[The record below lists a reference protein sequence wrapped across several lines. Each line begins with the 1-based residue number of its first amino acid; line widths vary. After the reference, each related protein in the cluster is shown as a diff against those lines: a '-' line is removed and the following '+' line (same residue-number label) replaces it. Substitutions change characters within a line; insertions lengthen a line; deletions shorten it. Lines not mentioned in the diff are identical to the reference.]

1 MNERT
6 QLKGEE
12 DSHGA
17 IDDAVLSGN
26 SHVLCFGG
34 TSELGGIHVCRP
46 NRRGVGRARSSP
58 NLRTNSTDFTDE
70 EGERVKKIKILW
82 TSYMYGSP
90 LIRIFNYSDFNLK
103 A

>member
-17 IDDAVLSGN
+17 NDDAVLSGN

-34 TSELGGIHVCRP
+34 TSELGGHPCNV
-46 NRRGVGRARSSP
+46 
-58 NLRTNSTDFTDE
+58 FTC
-70 EGERVKKIKILW
+70 
-82 TSYMYGSP
+82 GSEAVP
-90 LIRIFNYSDFNLK
+90 QV
-103 A
+103 

>member
-34 TSELGGIHVCRP
+34 TSELGGHPCM
-46 NRRGVGRARSSP
+46 
-58 NLRTNSTDFTDE
+58 
-70 EGERVKKIKILW
+70 
-82 TSYMYGSP
+82 TSEQKGGGAG
-90 LIRIFNYSDFNLK
+90 K
-103 A
+103 E

>member
-17 IDDAVLSGN
+17 NDDAVLSGN

-34 TSELGGIHVCRP
+34 TSELGGHPCNV
-46 NRRGVGRARSSP
+46 
-58 NLRTNSTDFTDE
+58 F
-70 EGERVKKIKILW
+70 
-82 TSYMYGSP
+82 P
-90 LIRIFNYSDFNLK
+90 LISGGKVALNRLRPFPRFNATFPPILRGKGYDVRTEGGRGK
-103 A
+103 K